1 MWRLA
6 PSIAKDILQFCEGV
20 GILKNFRIVSSLE
33 KKLNIWYWNTRT
45 KLINSDKKFQITQS
59 LPLNWLLLKFG
70 CRSWTWTLVTDSD
83 KIWNMK
89 NLDPENLDPEKTGP
103 WNADAKITEC
113 RKTISRPHS
122 MICWYWKSIK
132 KTLSKC
138 FEKVIV
144 EAS

>member
-20 GILKNFRIVSSLE
+20 GILKNFRIVFSLE
-33 KKLNIWYWNTRT
+33 KICLYMVLKHSYKTNKFWQEVSNYTKSASKLVTSKIWM
-45 KLINSDKKFQITQS
+45 QI
-59 LPLNWLLLKFG
+59 LDL
-70 CRSWTWTLVTDSD
+70 TLVTDSD

-89 NLDPENLDPEKTGP
+89 NLVPENLDPEKTGP
-103 WNADAKITEC
+103 WNADAKITGC

-132 KTLSKC
+132 KTLSKR
-138 FEKVIV
+138 FEKVII